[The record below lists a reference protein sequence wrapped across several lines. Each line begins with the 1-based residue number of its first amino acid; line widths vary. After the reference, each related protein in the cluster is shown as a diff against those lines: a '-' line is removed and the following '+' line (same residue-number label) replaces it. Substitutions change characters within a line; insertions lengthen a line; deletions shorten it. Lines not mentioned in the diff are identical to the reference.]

1 MSRFLQHFS
10 RSLCT
15 GLLMAGMGAGS
26 ALASEGDAPKVVA
39 ETPGLNK
46 LVDEGAD
53 IKRLYDGSI
62 WSEGPLALPDGS
74 VIWSDIKNNRVM
86 IWREGEEVREWLK
99 PAQFHNG
106 HALDHEGRILAAS
119 HGKRAV
125 ERLNK
130 DGKWEVLVDLDGE
143 HKLNSPND
151 LVVDADGRI
160 WFTDPTFGIDQPEEG
175 YGGTPMT
182 GGEYVYRFDPESEE
196 LTRLSTP
203 AVKTPNGLA
212 FAPGETTL
220 YIADSEQ
227 GHDREDDSLNHHIV
241 AYDVSD
247 DGALS
252 NERVFAEISPGV
264 PDGLKVDE
272 HGNVWTSS
280 DSGLQVFNP
289 KGERLGRVDLP
300 ERTANLAFA
309 EHDGQHYLFVTA
321 TKSLYRIPV
330 KVGEAQSQR
339 D

>member
-1 MSRFLQHFS
+1 MSRWLQQFS

-26 ALASEGDAPKVVA
+26 ALASSGDAPEVVVESPEFA
-39 ETPGLNK
+39 D
-46 LVDEGAD
+46 LVDKGAD
-53 IKRLYDGSI
+53 IRQLYAGAK

-86 IWREGEEVREWLK
+86 IWREGEEVREWLR

-106 HALDHEGRILAAS
+106 HTLDHDGRVLAAS

-125 ERLNK
+125 ERQNE

-143 HKLNSPND
+143 NKLNSPND
-151 LVVDADGRI
+151 LVVDRRGRI
-160 WFTDPTFGIDQPEEG
+160 WFTDPTFGIDEPEEG
-175 YGGTPMT
+175 YGGRSVT
-182 GGEYVYRFDPESEE
+182 GGEYVYRFDPDSSE

-212 FAPGETTL
+212 FAPNETTL

-227 GHDREDDSLNHHIV
+227 GHDREDASLNHHIV
-241 AYDVSD
+241 AYDVGD

-252 NERVFAEISPGV
+252 NERIFTEVSPGV

-289 KGERLGRVDLP
+289 EGQRLGRVDLP

-321 TKSLYRIPV
+321 TSSLYRIPV
-330 KVGEAQSQR
+330 SIGEARSER

>member
-1 MSRFLQHFS
+1 MSRWLQHVS

-26 ALASEGDAPKVVA
+26 ALASHGDAPAVVA
-39 ETPGLNK
+39 ETPGFAELI
-46 LVDEGAD
+46 DDDAD
-53 IKRLYDGSI
+53 IQRLYDGAK

-86 IWREGEEVREWLK
+86 IWREGEEVREWLR

-106 HALDHEGRILAAS
+106 HTLDHEGRVIAAS

-125 ERLNK
+125 ERQDDN
-130 DGKWEVLVDLDGE
+130 GEWEILVDLEGE
-143 HKLNSPND
+143 NKLNSPND
-151 LVVDADGRI
+151 LVVDRQGRI

-175 YGGTPMT
+175 YGGRSVT
-182 GGEYVYRFDPESEE
+182 GGEYVYRFDPKNDE
-196 LTRLSTP
+196 LTRLETP

-212 FAPGETTL
+212 FSPGEDTL
-220 YIADSEQ
+220 YIADSER
-227 GHDREDDSLNHHIV
+227 GHDRDDDSLNHHIV

-252 NERVFAEISPGV
+252 NERVFVEVSPGV
-264 PDGLKVDE
+264 PDGIKVDE
-272 HGNVWTSS
+272 RGNVWSSS

-289 KGERLGRVDLP
+289 DGERLGRVDLP

-321 TKSLYRIPV
+321 TSSLYRVPV
-330 KVGEAQSQR
+330 NIGEARSQR

>member
-1 MSRFLQHFS
+1 MSRWLQHFS

-15 GLLMAGMGAGS
+15 SLLMAGMGAGS
-26 ALASEGDAPKVVA
+26 ALASESDAPKVVA
-39 ETPGLNK
+39 ETPGFNK
-46 LVDEGAD
+46 LIDKDAD
-53 IKRLYDGSI
+53 IKRLFDGGI

-86 IWREGEEVREWLK
+86 IWREGEEVREWLR

-106 HALDHEGRILAAS
+106 HALDHQGRILAAS

-151 LVVDADGRI
+151 LVVDARGRI

-175 YGGTPMT
+175 YGGRAMT
-182 GGEYVYRFDPESEE
+182 GGEYVYRFDPESGE
-196 LTRLSTP
+196 LTRLTTP

-212 FAPGETTL
+212 FAPNETTL

-227 GHDREDDSLNHHIV
+227 GHDREDASLNHHIV
-241 AYDVSD
+241 AYDVTD

-252 NERVFAEISPGV
+252 NERVFAEVSPGV

-272 HGNVWTSS
+272 HGNVWSSS
-280 DSGLQVFNP
+280 DSGLQVFSP
-289 KGERLGRVDLP
+289 EGKRLGHVDLP

-321 TKSLYRIPV
+321 TSGLYRVPV
-330 KVGEAQSQR
+330 KVGEARSER
-339 D
+339 R